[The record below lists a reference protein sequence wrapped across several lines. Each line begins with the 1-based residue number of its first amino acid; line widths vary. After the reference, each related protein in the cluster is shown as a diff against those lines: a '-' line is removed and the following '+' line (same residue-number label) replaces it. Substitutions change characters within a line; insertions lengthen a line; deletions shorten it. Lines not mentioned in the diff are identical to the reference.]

1 MGDLAGDP
9 AAFSCGRPSR
19 RCAPL
24 ERHFLTT
31 FADPSTFPSVFD
43 TSAEPNEPADTAAAE
58 AAAPDVAATAPRDTV
73 DGSAPLALATADEP
87 VAAKPVAAE
96 AGAGPVAAEAVAA
109 EAGAALVAAEAGAV
123 AARAGAE
130 TVAAEADD
138 ADTAADADV
147 DFAALGLPDSLVQA
161 LGRLGITTPFP
172 IQRATVPDALAGR
185 DVLGRGQT
193 GSGKT
198 LAFGLPVIARLAKRN
213 RARPLHPRALVLVPT
228 RELAMQVNDALVPL
242 GKAVG
247 IFLKTAVG
255 GVPYDRQIDALRR
268 GVEIVVATPG
278 RLGDLINRGVCHL
291 DDVEVTV
298 LDEADQM
305 ADMGFLPEVTE
316 LLAKT
321 PAGSQRLLFSATL
334 DGDVDSLVKRFMTDP
349 VTHSTAPA
357 TAAVSTMDHHLLLI
371 PPHDKFAVAASIAAR
386 SGRTML
392 FARTQL
398 GVDRLVEQLAAVGV
412 RAGGL
417 HGGKTQRMRTKTLA
431 EFREGRM
438 SVLVATDVAAR
449 GIHVDGVSL
458 VLHVDPPKDPK
469 DYLHRAG
476 RTARAGESGAV
487 ATLVLPKQRR
497 TTLAMLQKAG
507 VEPAETRVRAGDPAL
522 AELTGA
528 REPSGVPV
536 RDEPPAPRRY
546 GDRPSGPRR
555 FEERGER
562 RHGDRDGRGERR
574 YGDRPTGDRPGGGE
588 RRFGDRPSGERG
600 FGERRYGDRPTS
612 ERSFGERPTGERRY
626 GDGPTGERRHS
637 DRPGGDRAFGE
648 RRYGDREQRAG
659 GDRRFGDR
667 PTGERRHEDRGE
679 RGFGDRR
686 FDERAGGD
694 RRYGDRPTGERR
706 YGDGPT
712 GERRHSDRPTS
723 ERSFGDRAF
732 GDRSTGDRATGE
744 RRFGDR
750 PAEPRRFDERAG
762 GERRY
767 GDRPGGERRH
777 DDRPGGD
784 RPMGE
789 RRFGDRAFGE
799 RGGDARTGDR
809 RGGFRPE
816 GRGRDDRPRDDR
828 RGFGGRPPARTH

>member
-1 MGDLAGDP
+1 MTTSVDPGTSPSVHDLPTDDVTP
-9 AAFSCGRPSR
+9 ATPVG
-19 RCAPL
+19 
-24 ERHFLTT
+24 
-31 FADPSTFPSVFD
+31 FAD
-43 TSAEPNEPADTAAAE
+43 
-58 AAAPDVAATAPRDTV
+58 
-73 DGSAPLALATADEP
+73 
-87 VAAKPVAAE
+87 
-96 AGAGPVAAEAVAA
+96 
-109 EAGAALVAAEAGAV
+109 
-123 AARAGAE
+123 
-130 TVAAEADD
+130 
-138 ADTAADADV
+138 
-147 DFAALGLPDSLVQA
+147 LGLPRQLVDA
-161 LGRLGITTPFP
+161 LARQGITTPFE

-198 LAFGLPVIARLAKRN
+198 LAFGLPIVARLAELN

-228 RELAMQVNDALVPL
+228 RELAMQVNDALLPL

-278 RLGDLINRGVCHL
+278 RLGDLINRGVCVL

-321 PAGSQRLLFSATL
+321 PAGAQRLLFSATL
-334 DGDVDSLVKRFMTDP
+334 DGDVDALVKRFMTDP
-349 VTHSTAPA
+349 VTHSTAPS
-357 TAAVSTMDHHLLLI
+357 TASVSTMDHHLLLI

-398 GVDRLVEQLAAVGV
+398 GVDRLVEQLGAVGV

-438 SVLVATDVAAR
+438 DVLVATDVAAR

-458 VLHVDPPKDPK
+458 VLHIDPPKDPK

-497 TTLAMLQKAG
+497 TTLAMLEKAG
-507 VEPAETRVRAGDPAL
+507 VEPAETRVRAGDAVL

-536 RDEPPAPRRY
+536 REEPEP
-546 GDRPSGPRR
+546 
-555 FEERGER
+555 R
-562 RHGDRDGRGERR
+562 RHGDRPRRFGDRDARGYGGDRGHGGSRDGRGGYGGERPAR
-574 YGDRPTGDRPGGGE
+574 ERSYGDRPTGDRRYGDRPYGDRAARDDRPTGDRGYGDRTGSGEHGYRDRTGGHRDHGDRTGGE
-588 RRFGDRPSGERG
+588 RGYRDRPTGGAGYGERTGGGQGFGERTGGGYRERPSGERG
-600 FGERRYGDRPTS
+600 YAERPRTDRSYGDR
-612 ERSFGERPTGERRY
+612 GY
-626 GDGPTGERRHS
+626 
-637 DRPGGDRAFGE
+637 
-648 RRYGDREQRAG
+648 
-659 GDRRFGDR
+659 GDRRFG
-667 PTGERRHEDRGE
+667 ERSEPR
-679 RGFGDRR
+679 FGDRDAR
-686 FDERAGGD
+686 
-694 RRYGDRPTGERR
+694 GEQ
-706 YGDGPT
+706 
-712 GERRHSDRPTS
+712 
-723 ERSFGDRAF
+723 RS
-732 GDRSTGDRATGE
+732 GE
-744 RRFGDR
+744 RRFG
-750 PAEPRRFDERAG
+750 
-762 GERRY
+762 
-767 GDRPGGERRH
+767 
-777 DDRPGGD
+777 GGD
-784 RPMGE
+784 P
-789 RRFGDRAFGE
+789 
-799 RGGDARTGDR
+799 RGTDR
-809 RGGFRPE
+809 RGGFRTE
-816 GRGRDDRPRDDR
+816 GRVRDDRPRDDR